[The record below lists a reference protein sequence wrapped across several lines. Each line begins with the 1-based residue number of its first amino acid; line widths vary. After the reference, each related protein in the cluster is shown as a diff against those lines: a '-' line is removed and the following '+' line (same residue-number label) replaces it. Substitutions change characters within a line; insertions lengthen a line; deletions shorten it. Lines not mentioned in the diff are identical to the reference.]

1 MINDIKIEST
11 ESQRNLPNNGSG
23 GATVEEIKFHKRGQK
38 QTFARVLLYVWSASF
53 LSPVVK
59 QKNKIIQ
66 FYIPN
71 NNHNYNKKRV
81 IQIKQLACNTQS
93 SLEYSLNQK
102 VNIDTQ
108 TNRYKNLKK
117 KNKKTPKSKG
127 IKKKKK
133 LNKIQRM
140 N

>member
-23 GATVEEIKFHKRGQK
+23 GATTEELKIHKRGQK

-53 LSPVVK
+53 LSLVDK

-81 IQIKQLACNTQS
+81 IKIKQLACNTQS

-108 TNRYKNLKK
+108 TNRYENLKK
-117 KNKKTPKSKG
+117 KKKTPKSKG
-127 IKKKKK
+127 IKNKKK

>member
-23 GATVEEIKFHKRGQK
+23 GATAKEIKFHKRGQK
-38 QTFARVLLYVWSASF
+38 QTFARVLLYAWGALF
-53 LSPVVK
+53 LSPVDK

-93 SLEYSLNQK
+93 NLEYSLNQK

-108 TNRYKNLKK
+108 ANRYENLKEK
-117 KNKKTPKSKG
+117 KKTPKSTG
-127 IKKKKK
+127 IKKKMIIK
-133 LNKIQRM
+133 NK
-140 N
+140 

>member
-1 MINDIKIEST
+1 MILKSNQ
-11 ESQRNLPNNGSG
+11 QRVKGTYPKNGSG
-23 GATVEEIKFHKRGQK
+23 SAMAEEIKFHKRGQK

-53 LSPVVK
+53 LSPVDK

-81 IQIKQLACNTQS
+81 IQIKQLVCNTQS

-108 TNRYKNLKK
+108 TSRYENLKK
-117 KNKKTPKSKG
+117 KKRHQNQKELKKND
-127 IKKKKK
+127 KKKKK
-133 LNKIQRM
+133 TK
-140 N
+140 

>member
-23 GATVEEIKFHKRGQK
+23 SVTAEEIKFHNKGQK

-53 LSPVVK
+53 LSLVDK

-71 NNHNYNKKRV
+71 NNDNYNKKRV
-81 IQIKQLACNTQS
+81 IQIKQSACNTQF

-108 TNRYKNLKK
+108 TSRYENLKK
-117 KNKKTPKSKG
+117 KKRHQNQKEL
-127 IKKKKK
+127 KKKKK